1 MKQSKAIKTSKAI
14 KIMGA
19 KMLLV
24 LSLGVAS
31 VSMAAPPTD
40 AQIVTLAKVSGI
52 QEVMDGTFK
61 QGFVTPIKANIATHP
76 NYASLS
82 AKDKKRLDDAVNTF
96 ANNVIKDLDMN
107 KFQAGMLD
115 AFNRVNKKYYSDKE
129 VQALIDFY
137 SSPMG
142 KSVVAKQ
149 MPMMNEFMQEV
160 MAYMTDPKITEQA
173 IKSSAK
179 YGMDFEQ
186 TVDAILEK

>member
-1 MKQSKAIKTSKAI
+1 
-14 KIMGA
+14 
-19 KMLLV
+19 MLLV

>member
-24 LSLGVAS
+24 LSLGMAS

-40 AQIVTLAKVSGI
+40 AQIATLAKVSGI
-52 QEVMDGTFK
+52 QEVMDGTFE
-61 QGFVTPIKANIATHP
+61 QGFVAPIKANIATHP

-82 AKDKKRLDDAVNTF
+82 AQDKKRLDDAVNTF